1 MHILCSDTYIY
12 IYIYKYII
20 YVTYKFILYYLYIIY
35 ILLFIHLY
43 YIYMYIDDWCL
54 DNKLNIHPSKERL
67 NAHILEVKEKLKKIG
82 NLKTTYQVIE
92 IDWNLHILE

>member
-1 MHILCSDTYIY
+1 
-12 IYIYKYII
+12 
-20 YVTYKFILYYLYIIY
+20 
-35 ILLFIHLY
+35 
-43 YIYMYIDDWCL
+43 MYIDDWCL

-92 IDWNLHILE
+92 VDWNLHILE